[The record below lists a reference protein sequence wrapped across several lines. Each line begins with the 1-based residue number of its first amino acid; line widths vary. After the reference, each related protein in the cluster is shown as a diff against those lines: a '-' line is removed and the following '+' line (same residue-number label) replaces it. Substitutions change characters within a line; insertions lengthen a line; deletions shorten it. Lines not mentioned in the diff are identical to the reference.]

1 MRSISALLIGLLL
14 TGCVAIPPDLFV
26 VTSELQQKR
35 QIETR
40 RYDGITETKLISA
53 SANVLQDLGYNLE
66 NAETKLGVIT
76 ASKERDASNA
86 GEIAGV
92 VAVAILTS
100 LVGAP
105 VVMATSKNQTIR
117 VAIVVR
123 PVIDSSGKP
132 MTDNFFMRITFQRT
146 VNRSDNT
153 VVGETLSD
161 PELYQGFFEKVSKS
175 VFLEA
180 QNI

>member
-1 MRSISALLIGLLL
+1 M
-14 TGCVAIPPDLFV
+14 
-26 VTSELQQKR
+26 
-35 QIETR
+35 
-40 RYDGITETKLISA
+40 
-53 SANVLQDLGYNLE
+53 
-66 NAETKLGVIT
+66 
-76 ASKERDASNA
+76 
-86 GEIAGV
+86 
-92 VAVAILTS
+92 
-100 LVGAP
+100 
-105 VVMATSKNQTIR
+105 
-117 VAIVVR
+117 
-123 PVIDSSGKP
+123 IDSSGKP

>member
-1 MRSISALLIGLLL
+1 
-14 TGCVAIPPDLFV
+14 
-26 VTSELQQKR
+26 
-35 QIETR
+35 
-40 RYDGITETKLISA
+40 
-53 SANVLQDLGYNLE
+53 
-66 NAETKLGVIT
+66 
-76 ASKERDASNA
+76 
-86 GEIAGV
+86 
-92 VAVAILTS
+92 
-100 LVGAP
+100 
-105 VVMATSKNQTIR
+105 
-117 VAIVVR
+117 
-123 PVIDSSGKP
+123 